1 MSVGERLDDEDTVVM
16 SLKLYN
22 TLKKKREEFVP
33 LEEGKVGIYVCGIT
47 AYDVCHI
54 GHARS
59 AVVFDVIYRYLKYKG
74 YDVTYIKNFT
84 DVDDKIIGKAIA
96 EGTDIATISE
106 RYIKEHNE
114 DMDRLG
120 VARPTVTP
128 RATENIKGMIRLI
141 DTLMERGLAYVV
153 NGDVYY
159 SVEKFAGYGKLSGRG
174 LDDMMAGARID
185 IDEKKKNPYDF
196 VLWKASKEG
205 EPWWSSPWGN
215 GRPGWHIECSVMSQR
230 FLGDT
235 FDIHGGGEDLIFPHH
250 ENEIAQSEGATGKP
264 FANYWMHNG
273 FIKID
278 SEKMS
283 KSLGNT
289 LTIKQ
294 TLVAYHP
301 EVVRFFILQRHYKS
315 YIDFSDAAMAEA
327 RMGMERVYA
336 ALKGIK
342 DARGEEAD
350 LSDLSEKDLDKED
363 EIVFEKVRT
372 LPDRFTEAMDDD
384 FNTPMA
390 LGYIFDIVR
399 VINSYLPA
407 KESPFTRGMLF
418 TLSEARERIRE
429 AGKVLGL
436 FLEDPDDYFAKD
448 QEREVRK
455 AGLDEEEIER
465 LITERR
471 QARDAKDWGRADEI
485 RDLLVGKGIILKDT
499 PTATTWKIG

>member
-1 MSVGERLDDEDTVVM
+1 MTV
-16 SLKLYN
+16 KLYN
-22 TLKKKREEFVP
+22 TLTKKREEFIP
-33 LEEGKVGIYVCGIT
+33 IEEGKVGIYVCGIT

-74 YDVTYIKNFT
+74 FDVTYVKNFT

-96 EGTDIATISE
+96 EGTNIGEISE
-106 RYIKEHNE
+106 RYIREHNE

-120 VARPTVTP
+120 VARPTAAP
-128 RATENIKGMIRLI
+128 RATESIKGMIRLI
-141 DTLMERGLAYVV
+141 ETLMEKGLAYVV
-153 NGDVYY
+153 DGDVYY
-159 SVEKFAGYGKLSGRG
+159 SVEKFSGYGKLSGRS

-185 IDEKKKNPYDF
+185 IDEKKKNPFDF
-196 VLWKASKEG
+196 VLWKSSKEG
-205 EPWWSSPWGN
+205 EPWWSSPWGK

-264 FANYWMHNG
+264 FAKYWIHNG

-289 LTIKQ
+289 LTIKEI
-294 TLVAYHP
+294 LNAYHP

-315 YIDFSDAAMAEA
+315 YIDFSDSAMAEA
-327 RMGMERVYA
+327 RGGMERVYT

-342 DARGEEAD
+342 DALGDGEGV
-350 LSDLSEKDLDKED
+350 SDLSEKDLAGED
-363 EIVFEKVRT
+363 EAAFEKVRA
-372 LPDRFTEAMDDD
+372 LPVRFTEAMDDD

-390 LGYIFDIVR
+390 LGYIFDTVR
-399 VINSYLPA
+399 IINGYLSKMGTQA
-407 KESPFTRGMLF
+407 ARESFLV
-418 TLSEARERIRE
+418 LHEARERVRE
-429 AGKVLGL
+429 VGKVLGL
-436 FLEDPDDYFAKD
+436 FLEDPDDYIAKN

-455 AGLDEEEIER
+455 RGLDVEDIER
-465 LITERR
+465 LIDERK
-471 QARDAKDWGRADEI
+471 QAREAKNWARADEI
-485 RDLLVGKGIILKDT
+485 RDLLAAKGIVLKDT
-499 PTATTWKIG
+499 PTATTWKIA

>member
-1 MSVGERLDDEDTVVM
+1 M

-22 TLKKKREEFVP
+22 TLTKKREEFVS
-33 LEEGKVGIYVCGIT
+33 LEEGKIGLYVCGIT

-74 YDVTYIKNFT
+74 YDVTYVKNFT
-84 DVDDKIIGKAIA
+84 DIDDKIIGKAIA
-96 EGTDIATISE
+96 EGADIGEISE

-120 VARPTVTP
+120 VTRPTVAP
-128 RATENIKGMIRLI
+128 KATENIKGIIRLI
-141 DTLMERGLAYVV
+141 DTLIEKGFAYVV

-159 SVEKFAGYGKLSGRG
+159 SVEKFKGYGKLSGRS

-185 IDEKKKNPYDF
+185 IDEKKKNPFDF
-196 VLWKASKEG
+196 VLWKSSKEG

-264 FANYWMHNG
+264 FAKYWIHNG
-273 FIKID
+273 FMKIN

-283 KSLGNT
+283 KSLGNI
-289 LTIKQ
+289 LTIKDI
-294 TLVAYHP
+294 LAAYHP

-315 YIDFSDAAMAEA
+315 YIDFSDTAMAEA
-327 RMGMERVYA
+327 RTGMERVYT

-342 DARGEEAD
+342 DALGEGTD
-350 LSDLSEKDLDKED
+350 LSDLSDKHLFGED
-363 EIVFEKVRT
+363 EEVFEKVGEFS
-372 LPDRFTEAMDDD
+372 DRFVEAMDDD
-384 FNTPMA
+384 FNTPRA
-390 LGYIFDIVR
+390 LGYLFDEVR
-399 VINSYLPA
+399 IINGYLPA
-407 KESPFTRGMLF
+407 EGSRPVREKLF
-418 TLSEARERIRE
+418 VLNEARERIRE

-436 FLEDPDDYFAKD
+436 FLEDPDEYFTAD
-448 QEREVRK
+448 REREARK
-455 AGLDEEEIER
+455 FGLDVEEIKR
-465 LITERR
+465 LIAERKE
-471 QARDAKDWGRADEI
+471 AREAKNWARADEI
-485 RDLLVGKGIILKDT
+485 RDVLTGKGIVLKDT

>member
-1 MSVGERLDDEDTVVM
+1 M

-22 TLKKKREEFVP
+22 TLTRKREEFIP
-33 LEEGKVGIYVCGIT
+33 IEEGKIGIYVCGIT

-74 YDVTYIKNFT
+74 YDVTYVKNFT
-84 DVDDKIIGKAIA
+84 DVDDKIIGKAIE
-96 EGTDIATISE
+96 EGTEIADISE

-120 VARPTVTP
+120 VVRPTVAP
-128 RATENIKGMIRLI
+128 KATENIKGMIRLI
-141 DTLMERGLAYVV
+141 DTLMDKGLAYVV
-153 NGDVYY
+153 DGDVYY
-159 SVEKFAGYGKLSGRG
+159 SVEGFDGYGKLSGRG

-185 IDEKKKNPYDF
+185 IDEKKKNPFDF
-196 VLWKASKEG
+196 VLWKAAKEG
-205 EPWWSSPWGN
+205 EPWWNSPWGK

-264 FANYWMHNG
+264 FANYWIHNG

-289 LTIKQ
+289 LTIKEV
-294 TLVAYHP
+294 LNAYHP

-327 RMGMERVYA
+327 RSGMDRVYTT
-336 ALKGIK
+336 LKAIK
-342 DARGEEAD
+342 DAIGEGTD
-350 LSDLSEKDLDKED
+350 LSDLSEKNLSKED
-363 EIVFEKVRT
+363 EVVFQKAGA
-372 LPDRFTEAMDDD
+372 LPGRFTEAMDDD

-390 LGYIFDIVR
+390 LGYLFDTVR
-399 VINSYLPA
+399 LINGYLPA
-407 KESPFTRGMLF
+407 KDSQPARETLF
-418 TLSEARERIRE
+418 VLSEARERIRE
-429 AGKVLGL
+429 VGKVLGL
-436 FLEDPDDYFAKD
+436 FLEDPADYFGKD
-448 QEREVRK
+448 RDREVRK
-455 AGLDEEEIER
+455 SGVDVEEVER
-465 LITERR
+465 LIAERR
-471 QARDAKDWGRADEI
+471 EAREAKDWARADEI
-485 RDLLVGKGIILKDT
+485 RDLLAGKGIVLEDT
-499 PTATTWKIG
+499 PAATTWKIG